1 MLLHYRVKY
10 NCIGL
15 VVLLRQ
21 GNENRK
27 MQRNECT
34 TLLSVS
40 GVSIIYCYVATLPW
54 EIYPVLLR
62 TISEHCSA
70 PHYLESML
78 CLHFTVL
85 FAILCGSGVVAG
97 GGAKHLPL
105 FKIFSLS
112 ENVAAITTKF

>member
-40 GVSIIYCYVATLPW
+40 GVSIIYCYVATLP
-54 EIYPVLLR
+54 
-62 TISEHCSA
+62 
-70 PHYLESML
+70 
-78 CLHFTVL
+78 
-85 FAILCGSGVVAG
+85 
-97 GGAKHLPL
+97 
-105 FKIFSLS
+105 
-112 ENVAAITTKF
+112 